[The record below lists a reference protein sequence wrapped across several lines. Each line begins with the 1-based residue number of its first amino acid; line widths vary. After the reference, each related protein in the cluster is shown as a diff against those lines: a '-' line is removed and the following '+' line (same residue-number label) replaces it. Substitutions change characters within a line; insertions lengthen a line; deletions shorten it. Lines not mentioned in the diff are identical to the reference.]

1 LPAKQATKNISYRKA
16 FMELTLWEVAQRL
29 EQSPVTTA
37 DVLAKAAVQ
46 CSENGHYQI
55 DAEMIA
61 DIKETLAFARIAA
74 CRRG

>member
-1 LPAKQATKNISYRKA
+1 
-16 FMELTLWEVAQRL
+16 MELTLLEVAQRL

-46 CSENGHYQI
+46 CSESGHYRI